1 MLAHSGLNARSL
13 EIGKFR
19 DLELGNDGKNTKR
32 QKIMRS
38 LPIINND
45 PPHREEKILKMLKP
59 PP

>member
-1 MLAHSGLNARSL
+1 MAHSGLNARSL
-13 EIGKFR
+13 EIGKFG
-19 DLELGNDGKNTKR
+19 DPELGNDGKKTER
-32 QKIMRS
+32 QKMRRS